1 MSDPFDFR
9 ARPHRFAVMGN
20 PVAHSRSPCIH
31 RRFARQ
37 FDLDID
43 YRRIQVERGGFAQAV
58 SHFAARD
65 GAGLNITLPFKVE
78 AWRLCGAPGNTLTA
92 RAAQAQAVNT
102 VSFERGAMRGDN
114 TDGVGM
120 IRDLEDNRGWE
131 IAGRRALLLGAGGAA
146 RGVAWAL
153 LERRP
158 ALLAIANRSANKAR
172 ELAASL
178 RGGDGG
184 HGDGGGDGGD
194 GGDGGGGIPITACG
208 LADLDGDF
216 DLLINATSAG
226 IDDTVPAI
234 DAACIGP
241 GCVAYDLMYADAPT
255 AFMNWARAHG
265 AVDAGDGLGMLVEQ
279 AAESFHLWHRR
290 RPDTAPVLR
299 ALRAGQT

>member
-120 IRDLEDNRGWE
+120 IRDLEKG
-131 IAGRRALLLGAGGAA
+131 
-146 RGVAWAL
+146 
-153 LERRP
+153 
-158 ALLAIANRSANKAR
+158 
-172 ELAASL
+172 
-178 RGGDGG
+178 
-184 HGDGGGDGGD
+184 
-194 GGDGGGGIPITACG
+194 
-208 LADLDGDF
+208 
-216 DLLINATSAG
+216 
-226 IDDTVPAI
+226 
-234 DAACIGP
+234 
-241 GCVAYDLMYADAPT
+241 
-255 AFMNWARAHG
+255 
-265 AVDAGDGLGMLVEQ
+265 
-279 AAESFHLWHRR
+279 
-290 RPDTAPVLR
+290 
-299 ALRAGQT
+299 